1 VGSALHGTCISKID
15 HAAQSLVSVN
25 ERSEM
30 AGAFGKKQRKK
41 VPRAKNGS
49 GMRARATRALAQG
62 AGAVPRKATGLRS
75 LVTSVPRGLPQG
87 CWNAHSSAPAG
98 LPRAVGPYTIVR
110 TTTIITSKS
119 PLLIFGTYA
128 NQAVAGAGA
137 PTGMRFGNGLGEKY
151 WTNVCAVGAPEEMS
165 VSEFNDAAISG
176 GTHTQVHMIPVPG
189 TTANGVFAF
198 NVAQGQTPTFENG
211 YSNTTAV
218 PSAVSVQIIN
228 PTAVQTAAGTGI
240 AAVCPVRLD
249 LAGTEKTWRTIGDE
263 ILSYYRPRVLTGGK
277 LALRGVQMDS
287 LPLSMTDVSDF
298 REVWG
303 IDPLMTAPSTMQ
315 WSYQSTVQNIVGAP
329 ALSDSQKTFGCHIH
343 PEGWAPMVYY
353 SPYNASRAPA
363 DRQEM
368 SFLVTMEWR
377 VRFDIS
383 NPACSSHALHKPSS
397 DVQWHNMISKAV
409 SVLPGVIDIVEKVAN
424 AGARMAKY
432 APVE

>member
-1 VGSALHGTCISKID
+1 MT
-15 HAAQSLVSVN
+15 N
-25 ERSEM
+25 PN
-30 AGAFGKKQRKK
+30 FGKKQKK
-41 VPRAKNGS
+41 RMPRAKNG
-49 GMRARATRALAQG
+49 GMRARATRVLAQG
-62 AGAVPRKATGLRS
+62 AGAVPRKAVGTRAI
-75 LVTSVPRGLPQG
+75 TPIPRGLPQG
-87 CWNAHSSAPAG
+87 CWNAHSSAHAG
-98 LPRAVGPYTIVR
+98 LPRAVGPYTVVR
-110 TTTIITSKS
+110 TTTIVTSKS
-119 PLLIFGTYA
+119 PLIIFGTYA
-128 NQAVAGAGA
+128 TQAVNGATA
-137 PTGMRFGNGLGEKY
+137 PQKLYLGNGYGDKM
-151 WTNVCAVGAPEEMS
+151 WTNVCAVAAPDDIA
-165 VSEFNDAAISG
+165 VTDFNDAAIG
-176 GTHTQVHMIPVPG
+176 AGNHTQVHSIPVPG
-189 TTANGVFAF
+189 ASSNGVFAYNYAINPPPAGKEPGF
-198 NVAQGQTPTFENG
+198 LLE

-218 PSAVSVQIIN
+218 PSALSVQIIN
-228 PTAVQTAAGTGI
+228 PTPVQTAAGTGI

-249 LAGTEKTWRTIGDE
+249 LAGTQKTWKTVGDE

-303 IDPLMTAPSTMQ
+303 IDPLICAPSAMQ
-315 WSYQSTVQNIVGAP
+315 WSYEAAVQTIEGAP
-329 ALSDSQKTFGCHIH
+329 ALTDPQKTFGCNLH

-353 SPYNASRAPA
+353 SPYNAAKPPA

-368 SFLVTMEWR
+368 TFLVTMEWR

-383 NPACSSHALHKPSS
+383 NPACSSHALHKPST